1 MTIINH
7 ILSGA
12 GRSARTWKWIIVSWF
27 VTLLSIALVVYPFRS
42 GIAKMLGS
50 SMITERLQ
58 NGFNVEVMANSGTGV
73 ALLSSFLTSGILL
86 LIVAGFL
93 MNVFFSGGFFE
104 VLRRK
109 PGDAPA
115 RGFFG
120 ASASSFWSYLVISI
134 LVRLMINLIS
144 FLIIGLPLIILS
156 SNGSSENVVKIIM
169 ITGGIFFLILP
180 VFLLITDYARAWQAA
195 SPRKDAISALG
206 NGFRYTFRY
215 FFSSWFMMLLIVA
228 IQTLFTVFVL
238 MLISRMRPDTGP
250 GIMLV
255 FILSQILFMVK
266 IYLRTWRYGIITS
279 KFEAHSS

>member
-12 GRSARTWKWIIVSWF
+12 GRSARTWKWIIISWF
-27 VTLLSIALVVYPFRS
+27 ITLLAIALVVYPFRS

-50 SMITERLQ
+50 SMITERLL

-73 ALLSSFLTSGILL
+73 SLLASFLTSGIII
-86 LIVAGFL
+86 LILAGFL

-109 PGDAPA
+109 TAEAPS
-115 RGFFG
+115 RSFFG

-144 FLIIGLPLIILS
+144 FLIIGLPLIILT
-156 SNGSSENVVKIIM
+156 SNGSGENVVRIIM

-206 NGFRYTFRY
+206 KGFRYTFRY
-215 FFSSWFMMLLIVA
+215 FFSSWFMMFFIVA

-238 MLISRMRPDTGP
+238 MVIARMRPDTGI
-250 GIMLV
+250 GVILV
-255 FILSQILFMVK
+255 FMLSQVMFMIK
-266 IYLRTWRYGIITS
+266 MYLRTWRYGIITS
-279 KFEAHSS
+279 KFEAHS